1 MRMRNGVT
9 SVVIAGLGGQ
19 GVLKAS
25 DILADAAFRAGHD
38 VKKAEVH
45 GMSQRGGSVNSDV
58 RFGERVWSPM
68 VIPGEADYLVVLA
81 ADQLEHFRG
90 YLRPG
95 GVLIEPGMVD
105 SSRLDTK
112 RSANIAML
120 GRLSAELD
128 LPLDCWHDALAAHLP
143 PASLD
148 ANRRAFD
155 LGRECLDPA

>member
-1 MRMRNGVT
+1 MRNGVT

-58 RFGERVWSPM
+58 RYGDRVFSPM
-68 VIPGEADYLVVLA
+68 VTPGEADYLVVLA

-95 GVLIEPGMVD
+95 GVLIEPGG
-105 SSRLDTK
+105 LDTTRLEDK
-112 RSANIAML
+112 RSANVAML
-120 GRLSAELD
+120 GCLSARLD
-128 LPLDCWHDALAAHLP
+128 LPLDCWHAALAAHLP
-143 PASLD
+143 AVFLD
-148 ANRRAFD
+148 VNRRAFD
-155 LGRECLDPA
+155 FGRESIEPA